1 MKKKDLV
8 LGICLM
14 ILGEFGNMNMVRAG
28 ESLVDAW
35 ERQNQEGF
43 SQGNTGDGREENPS
57 GEQNYNEVPQLKE
70 EDIYQMNQGN
80 AAFLYNDQGYV
91 SFLRGR
97 FFDEK
102 VTDTEKGVESLMG
115 IADLL
120 GLSKGSEFF
129 AVYGE

>member
-43 SQGNTGDGREENPS
+43 SQGNTGDGREENLS
-57 GEQNYNEVPQLKE
+57 EEQNYNEVPQLSE
-70 EDIYQMNQGN
+70 GDIYQMN
-80 AAFLYNDQGYV
+80 
-91 SFLRGR
+91 
-97 FFDEK
+97 
-102 VTDTEKGVESLMG
+102 
-115 IADLL
+115 
-120 GLSKGSEFF
+120 
-129 AVYGE
+129 

>member
-43 SQGNTGDGREENPS
+43 SQGNTGDGRDRKPVETMILSTTES
-57 GEQNYNEVPQLKE
+57 EV
-70 EDIYQMNQGN
+70 D
-80 AAFLYNDQGYV
+80 
-91 SFLRGR
+91 
-97 FFDEK
+97 
-102 VTDTEKGVESLMG
+102 
-115 IADLL
+115 
-120 GLSKGSEFF
+120 
-129 AVYGE
+129 